1 MSKRRWEVVK
11 TITEWT
17 SMQDVSQVILHKEEK
32 NHEIG
37 RKHYCLEINDE
48 HKEEF
53 FEFRGQIEF
62 D

>member
-32 NHEIG
+32 SM
-37 RKHYCLEINDE
+37 KLEENI
-48 HKEEF
+48 
-53 FEFRGQIEF
+53 IV
-62 D
+62 

>member
-1 MSKRRWEVVK
+1 VDLDAGCFPSNP
-11 TITEWT
+11 
-17 SMQDVSQVILHKEEK
+17 SQGRK